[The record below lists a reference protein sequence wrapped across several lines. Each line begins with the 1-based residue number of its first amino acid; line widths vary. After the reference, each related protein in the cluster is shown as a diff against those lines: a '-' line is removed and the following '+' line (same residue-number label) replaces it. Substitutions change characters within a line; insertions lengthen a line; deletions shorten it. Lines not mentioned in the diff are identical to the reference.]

1 MDKDYKIDW
10 RWSKLDPTFFGLHAS
25 VLLMLPILI
34 VSTWIF
40 GSTGHYNILAFIA
53 FLCASYVAFLIF
65 IARQSFTPIEYIKY
79 CFYRFVIKGEWVVRR
94 W

>member
-40 GSTGHYNILAFIA
+40 GSTGHYNILVCC
-53 FLCASYVAFLIF
+53 LSH
-65 IARQSFTPIEYIKY
+65 
-79 CFYRFVIKGEWVVRR
+79 FYRPPVVYSNRIHKILLLSFCN
-94 W
+94 